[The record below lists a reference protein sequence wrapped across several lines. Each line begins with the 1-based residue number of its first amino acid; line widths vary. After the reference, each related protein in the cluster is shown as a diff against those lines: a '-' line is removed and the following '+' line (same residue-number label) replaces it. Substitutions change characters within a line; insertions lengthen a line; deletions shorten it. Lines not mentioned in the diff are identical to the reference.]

1 MSSLN
6 NTIKLKNL
14 AAVLSISIAALL
26 SLVKA
31 AAVFYT
37 GSLSILSSMID
48 SLADVLSSL
57 ITYVAICISDRP
69 ISERHRYG
77 YGKAEAVSALMQ
89 AAFIAGSA
97 GFILYDGVMRF
108 IHPVVV
114 EQTTLGISIMLFSLV
129 LTLGLIIFQRYVVK
143 HTNSKAIEADSAHY
157 TVDVLS
163 NFSVILS
170 LLMVRYFHWQWFDVL
185 TAVLIAIYLAFN
197 AVHLAYDALNEIT
210 DAEVDEAIKQDIIN
224 IITSVDDVKGFHDL
238 RTRVSGAR
246 MFIEIHL
253 ELDGQL
259 SLFKTHTIADMVEE
273 KIMASYPQAQIIIH
287 QDPYGIKENRLDNQI
302 S

>member
-57 ITYVAICISDRP
+57 ITYVAVCISDRP
-69 ISERHRYG
+69 VSERHRYG
-77 YGKAEAVSALMQ
+77 YGKAEAVSALVQ

-114 EQTTLGISIMLFSLV
+114 EQTILGISIMLFSLV

-170 LLMVRYFHWQWFDVL
+170 LLVVRYFHWQWFDIL
-185 TAVLIAIYLAFN
+185 TAALIAIYLAFN

-224 IITSVDDVKGFHDL
+224 IITSVDGVKGFHDL

-302 S
+302 N

>member
-129 LTLGLIIFQRYVVK
+129 LTLGLIIFQRYVIK

-224 IITSVDDVKGFHDL
+224 IITSVDGVKGFHDL

-302 S
+302 N

>member
-77 YGKAEAVSALMQ
+77 YGKAEAVSALVQ

-129 LTLGLIIFQRYVVK
+129 LTLGLIIFQRYVIK

-210 DAEVDEAIKQDIIN
+210 DAEVDEAIKQNIIN
-224 IITSVDDVKGFHDL
+224 IITSVDGVKGFHDL

-302 S
+302 N